1 MHRTS
6 ATRDLRDLVDT
17 LTPKV
22 EAAVQTVAE
31 KAPPALEHGRDVA
44 TARGTQ
50 LAGALAERLPDGFV
64 DRLPDSVSDRLP
76 VKRSRRGRK
85 LLLLGG
91 IAAVGAVAVA
101 YSRRGQSAST
111 SSTAPQRTSY
121 PRPVDETDGP
131 VSAQGAPPAPTEAA
145 GPFDPADPLAE
156 ARINGTKE

>member
-22 EAAVQTVAE
+22 EAAVHTVAE

-44 TARGTQ
+44 TARGAQ

-64 DRLPDSVSDRLP
+64 DRLPDTVSDRLP
-76 VKRSRRGRK
+76 VKRSHRGRK
-85 LLLLGG
+85 FLLLGG
-91 IAAVGAVAVA
+91 VAAVGVAVA
-101 YSRRGQSAST
+101 YARRGRSGST
-111 SSTAPQRTSY
+111 SPTTPQRTSY

>member
-44 TARGTQ
+44 TAKGAQ
-50 LAGALAERLPDGFV
+50 LAGALAERLPEGFV
-64 DRLPDSVSDRLP
+64 DRLPDTVSDRLP

-91 IAAVGAVAVA
+91 IAAVGAAVA
-101 YSRRGQSAST
+101 YSRRGQAAST
-111 SSTAPQRTSY
+111 SSTPPQRTSY

-131 VSAQGAPPAPTEAA
+131 VSVQGAPPAPTEAA